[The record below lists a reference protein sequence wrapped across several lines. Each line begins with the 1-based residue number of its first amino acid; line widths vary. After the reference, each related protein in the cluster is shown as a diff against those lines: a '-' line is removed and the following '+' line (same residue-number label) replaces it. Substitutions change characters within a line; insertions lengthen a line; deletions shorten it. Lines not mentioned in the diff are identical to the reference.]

1 MDTTVWLVVASV
13 AALIMLALAAVLL
26 VRVFKARKL
35 LVDAGIPLRNKALVW
50 AAVVYTVSPVDLLPD
65 PVYLDDIGF
74 LLLALRSLHAAAASA
89 GLGRAKGKG
98 APVEILKPEKTAL
111 GKAALGK
118 SAEPRPDAV
127 R

>member
-1 MDTTVWLVVASV
+1 MDTTTVWLVLGAVAV
-13 AALIMLALAAVLL
+13 LIMLASAVVLL

-35 LVDAGIPLRNKALVW
+35 LVDAGIPLRSKALVW
-50 AAVVYTVSPVDLLPD
+50 AAAIYTVSPVDLLPD

-89 GLGRAKGKG
+89 GLGPAKGAG
-98 APVEILKPEKTAL
+98 APQGMSKPERPTK
-111 GKAALGK
+111 
-118 SAEPRPDAV
+118 PRPDAV